1 MPSLYQ
7 LPTAPAV
14 TKEYI
19 LVLDMDETMIH
30 YDPFRNNFRKR
41 PHLLQFL
48 KEASADWE
56 IVVFTAALKDYA
68 NWILNSFDNQK
79 YISRRLY
86 RDSCTLRRGVY
97 LKDLLKVGTDL
108 SKIVIVDNLPENFQL
123 QPNNG
128 IAIKSW
134 FNDNT
139 QDKELLKRG
148 HLLKGLVGL
157 SDVREG
163 IK

>member
-1 MPSLYQ
+1 
-7 LPTAPAV
+7 
-14 TKEYI
+14 
-19 LVLDMDETMIH
+19 
-30 YDPFRNNFRKR
+30 
-41 PHLLQFL
+41 L

-139 QDKELLKRG
+139 
-148 HLLKGLVGL
+148 
-157 SDVREG
+157 
-163 IK
+163 